1 MKPPGHPG
9 SSRKWL
15 KMETVE
21 ALKKKIKST
30 NDLLGVVKTMKA
42 LAAVSIR
49 QFQRSV
55 ESLADYMNTIEMGI
69 EVVLKG
75 QPDPA
80 GKTKGPRS
88 VGAVVF
94 GSDQGLCGQLNTLIA
109 SFAALEVQMTQVD
122 PDETL
127 LITVGERTK
136 DYLEL
141 ADLNVVESISTP
153 SSISGITPAVQEL
166 VMTLYDWHFNQKV
179 EQIYLFFNKYISGS
193 NYRQEAVKILPLDRD
208 WLDKIRRRR
217 WDSRTLPLFSMNK
230 EMLFQ
235 HLVRE
240 YIFVSLYRAFAESL
254 ASENASRLAAMQS
267 AEKNIEERL
276 NELNLGYFR
285 QRQSKITEE
294 LIDIVS
300 GYEVLKNA

>member
-1 MKPPGHPG
+1 
-9 SSRKWL
+9 
-15 KMETVE
+15 METVE
-21 ALKKKIKST
+21 SLKKKIKST

-55 ESLADYMNTIEMGI
+55 ESLADYTGTVEMGLEI
-69 EVVLKG
+69 VLKG
-75 QPDPA
+75 NIETA
-80 GKTKGPRS
+80 GKSRKPKS

-109 SFAALEVQMTQVD
+109 SFAALELQMSQVD
-122 PDETL
+122 FDEVV
-127 LITVGERTK
+127 LITIGERAR

-141 ADLNVVESISTP
+141 ADLDVMESVSTP

-166 VMTLYDWHFNQKV
+166 VMIIYDWHFNQKV

-193 NYRQEAVKILPLDRD
+193 NYKQEGMKILPIDQE
-208 WLDKIRRRR
+208 WLNTIKRRK
-217 WDSRTLPLFSMNK
+217 WDSRTLPFFSMNK
-230 EMLFQ
+230 ELLFH
-235 HLVRE
+235 HLIRE
-240 YIFVSLYRAFAESL
+240 YLFVSLYRAFAESL

-276 NELNLGYFR
+276 NELNLSYFR

-300 GYEVLKNA
+300 GYEVLKNS

>member
-1 MKPPGHPG
+1 
-9 SSRKWL
+9 
-15 KMETVE
+15 METVE
-21 ALKKKIKST
+21 SLKKKIKST

-55 ESLADYMNTIEMGI
+55 ESLADYTNTIEMGLEI
-69 EVVLKG
+69 VLKG
-75 QPDPA
+75 NIEPA
-80 GKTKGPRS
+80 GKARKPKS
-88 VGAVVF
+88 IGAVVF

-109 SFAALEVQMTQVD
+109 SYAVLELQTTQVD
-122 PDETL
+122 FDEIV
-127 LITVGERTK
+127 LITIGERAR

-141 ADLNVVESISTP
+141 ADLDVIENVSTP

-166 VMTLYDWHFNQKV
+166 VMILYDWHFNQKV

-193 NYRQEAVKILPLDRD
+193 NYRQEGIKILPIDQE
-208 WLDKIRRRR
+208 WLNAIKRRK
-217 WDSRTLPLFSMNK
+217 WDSRTLPFFSMNK
-230 EMLFQ
+230 KILFH
-235 HLVRE
+235 HLIRE
-240 YIFVSLYRAFAESL
+240 YLFVSLYRAFAESL

-276 NELNLGYFR
+276 NELNLSYFR
-285 QRQSKITEE
+285 QRQSKITSE